1 MIYYC
6 DSSAITKIY
15 LEEAGSS
22 FMREIRR
29 NMPND
34 DIFVNDIA
42 GPEVLSAMY
51 RRFRAGDLTS
61 ELIAEACKDFKRDY
75 QGYFHRISL
84 LDLIIDLAM
93 QLIEKHP
100 LRGYDSVQLATAL
113 YFQNV
118 LGAFIWT

>member
-6 DSSAITKIY
+6 DSSAITKTY

-42 GPEVLSAMY
+42 GPEVYPPCIGVLESA
-51 RRFRAGDLTS
+51 
-61 ELIAEACKDFKRDY
+61 I
-75 QGYFHRISL
+75 
-84 LDLIIDLAM
+84 
-93 QLIEKHP
+93 
-100 LRGYDSVQLATAL
+100 
-113 YFQNV
+113 
-118 LGAFIWT
+118 